1 MLARASLA
9 ALFGFLLLGEFSGA
23 TQAQELPALRGK
35 LWLVSNTNLN
45 ATRPV
50 PEAAPDA
57 TFVTRHV
64 SFDMSA
70 PHVTT
75 PGINNVDNTVESFLS
90 SSHPDRVPPVQDLA
104 FSGQYNSAVGMAVGG
119 TTPVQNSTATSA
131 SCGTYGTYMTLEGTI
146 QLTNG
151 QYIYIAHDEGVSLWI
166 DGVRIPN
173 FTDRGFSVALEAYI
187 FPGPTG
193 AHKIELIYVN
203 ACGPGFLSFS
213 PQM

>member
-9 ALFGFLLLGEFSGA
+9 ALFGFLLLGAFSGA
-23 TQAQELPALRGK
+23 TQAQDLRGK
-35 LWLVSNTNLN
+35 LWLVPNAGLN

-50 PEAAPDA
+50 PQAAPDV

-70 PHVTT
+70 PHDTT
-75 PGINNVDNTVESFLS
+75 PGINNVDNTVEGFLAS
-90 SSHPDRVPPVQDLA
+90 AHPDAVPPVRDLA
-104 FSGQYNSAVGMAVGG
+104 FSEQYNSAVGMAVDG

-166 DGVRIPN
+166 DGVRIPH

-193 AHKIELIYVN
+193 AHRIELIYVN

-213 PQM
+213 PEM